1 MIEHQPEDIKPDW
14 RYERPS
20 VLCEGMRNE
29 RLYHVIN
36 RKYSP
41 QEIENSHVEILH
53 NVPTKKTLNA

>member
-1 MIEHQPEDIKPDW
+1 MKDFN
-14 RYERPS
+14 Y
-20 VLCEGMRNE
+20 
-29 RLYHVIN
+29 VIS